1 MKKTFIVIALF
12 TVFAL
17 SACASEDPAVE
28 TSTPVSEERVFT
40 LEELATYNG
49 RDGQPAYVAV
59 NGVVYDL
66 TNSPMWR
73 NGSHNGV
80 QAGRDLTSIF
90 ESQHGDD
97 RLSEFPIVGRLAS

>member
-1 MKKTFIVIALF
+1 MKKIVTIIALF
-12 TVFAL
+12 TVIAL
-17 SACASEDPAVE
+17 SACAAEEPVAE
-28 TSTPVSEERVFT
+28 TSAPVSEERVFS
-40 LEELATYNG
+40 LEELATFNG

-90 ESQHGDD
+90 QSQHGDD
-97 RLSEFPIVGRLAS
+97 RLSEFPVVGRLE